1 MGLTCPLN
9 QFVPQI
15 SKMMQTMIHGSRD
28 IQIWPVVGGGP
39 DLFGRPASVSAE
51 TSRVRSAGEVQS
63 SFGCQTFRNRIR
75 QAMEISEAP
84 ISTIQGLMKF
94 EIRNCGMANETP
106 VTRIDRKSTRLNS
119 SHLGIS

>member
-1 MGLTCPLN
+1 MELTCPLN

-63 SFGCQTFRNRIR
+63 SFGCQTVRNRIR

-84 ISTIQGLMKF
+84 ISTIQGFMKL
-94 EIRNCGMANETP
+94 EISNRRLAKETA
-106 VTRIDRKSTRLNS
+106 DTRLEV
-119 SHLGIS
+119 H